1 MRRRQYRLPGGACIH
16 IIPADRS
23 IRPRYFAFLHQQ
35 FLSQCNEQGHSQ
47 SGKRR
52 LQRNNVGC
60 RRFVM
65 AAKNRHHGSNA
76 CRRRT
81 GRNHCHHGD
90 DATNAG
96 EVQRQ
101 HQQQRKYH
109 RPLYRGNPNSGAF
122 STIRGSEWAMRQPIT
137 IMPRACSAE
146 KKHPLPHQPQP
157 AERSRSKTARRRP
170 TLKELPDLERP
181 FSAGAFPAHTAH

>member
-1 MRRRQYRLPGGACIH
+1 MCQQDTAVIRRPKLGALSVHSPPLSVNPRIVKIGSKDPSMRRRQYRLPGGACIH

-81 GRNHCHHGD
+81 GRNHCHHGG

-101 HQQQRKYH
+101 QQQQRKYH
-109 RPLYRGNPNSGAF
+109 QPLYRGNPNSGAF
-122 STIRGSEWAMRQPIT
+122 
-137 IMPRACSAE
+137 
-146 KKHPLPHQPQP
+146 
-157 AERSRSKTARRRP
+157 
-170 TLKELPDLERP
+170 
-181 FSAGAFPAHTAH
+181 